1 MTRVHEIRAEPLT
14 AEAFAPFGRLIAARD
29 DEPDYRAASGTRG
42 WHVAFES
49 GQPLLS
55 VLKTPYR
62 GLSFAKMER
71 HFHVSQAF
79 VRLGGSAAVVAVA
92 PPSEDRASAP
102 RLEDLHAFL
111 LDGSTG
117 YVLHRG
123 TWHSLDRFALQ
134 PPDTTFLMITDRETQ
149 HDLTESYA
157 GRGTWALTQEVDLE
171 TIYGA
176 TIAIVR

>member
-117 YVLHRG
+117 LCASPRH
-123 TWHSLDRFALQ
+123 LAQ
-134 PPDTTFLMITDRETQ
+134 PRPLRAAAAR
-149 HDLTESYA
+149 HDVSDDHGPGDPA
-157 GRGTWALTQEVDLE
+157 
-171 TIYGA
+171 
-176 TIAIVR
+176 